1 MRIISPP
8 SNDDHPPSDITLGQA
23 LVLKIYDALA
33 SSPNWAKTLFVI
45 TYDEHGGFYDHVPP
59 PLNPPDDD
67 PAVFSRYGV
76 RVPALVISPLVGKRS
91 FSHEVFDH
99 TSLIKTILLRFARSK
114 NTIPDMGKRVS
125 NAQHLGVLLTEEQ
138 PRPAETP
145 ELYRGLATKIDAN
158 RKDGTH
164 QHLTLGATGR
174 AAAATQ
180 PTDLQHDYLTIQTAF
195 AEQLVKEAPKNLTKF
210 LP

>member
-1 MRIISPP
+1 
-8 SNDDHPPSDITLGQA
+8 
-23 LVLKIYDALA
+23 
-33 SSPNWAKTLFVI
+33 VI
-45 TYDEHGGFYDHVPP
+45 TYDEHGGFYDHVQPP
-59 PLNPPDDD
+59 RNPPDDD
-67 PAVFSRYGV
+67 PTVFSRYGV

-99 TSLIKTILLRFARSK
+99 TSIIKTILLRFARTK

-125 NAQHLGVLLTEEQ
+125 NAQHLGVLLTEPH

-145 ELYRGLATKIDAN
+145 ELYRRLATQIESN
-158 RKDGTH
+158 RQDGTH
-164 QHLTLGATGR
+164 QRLTLGATAR

-195 AEQLVKEAPKNLTKF
+195 AKQLVKEVPGNLTKF